1 MRLEMAPRQL
11 HGPTRLE
18 SRLRP
23 GRLAVE
29 AGADGRH
36 TEASMEIAGQAAF
49 LAPELVRC
57 RRGCVTYS
65 TAGACAF
72 GLGHVKST
80 IF

>member
-1 MRLEMAPRQL
+1 M
-11 HGPTRLE
+11 
-18 SRLRP
+18 
-23 GRLAVE
+23 E

-65 TAGACAF
+65 TAGAHVL
-72 GLGHVKST
+72 GLGHAQGEP
-80 IF
+80 